1 MDIFKLGKHPADH
14 ARLAAMPKLA
24 NYVNLST
31 LPSIPRAFD
40 WSMRDGVPLEY
51 GMDGNDQYGDCP
63 FASACHQIGTW
74 TGQTGTEQ
82 VGTAAD
88 ALDAYARFTGFNPA
102 DPSTDNGANMLQVAL
117 QWRTMPIMGRTIKAF
132 ATVDMKRPDLV
143 AAAANLFGGVWVG
156 WALPA
161 AWQGSD
167 EWMTG
172 PSTEGQWA
180 PGSWGGHAT
189 HLSLVSPAM
198 FGVKTWG
205 QHMCV
210 TPKALATYCDEGY
223 VLLSDDWLTDGRC
236 PAGVDG
242 EALAADLK
250 LVVG

>member
-1 MDIFKLGKHPADH
+1 MDIFKLGKHPADP

-24 NYVNLST
+24 DYVNLST
-31 LPSIPRAFD
+31 LPPIPSAFD

-51 GMDGNDQYGDCP
+51 GMNGNDRFPDCV
-63 FASACHQIGTW
+63 FASACHQVGTW

-82 VGTAAD
+82 VGTDAD
-88 ALDAYARFTGFNPA
+88 ALDAYARFTGNSPT
-102 DPSTDNGANMLQVAL
+102 DPTNDAGASMLVTAT
-117 QWRTMPIMGRTIKAF
+117 QWQTMPIMGRTIKAF
-132 ATVDMKRPDLV
+132 AVVDMKRPDLV

-161 AWQGSD
+161 AWQGAD

-172 PSTEGQWA
+172 PSASGQWA
-180 PGSWGGHAT
+180 PGSWGYHAT

-198 FGVKTWG
+198 LGIKTWG

-210 TPKALATYCDEGY
+210 TPGTLATYSDEGY
-223 VLLSDDWLTDGRC
+223 VLTCDAWLVDGRC

-242 EALAADLK
+242 ESLAADLK